1 MAIYFFEEETQAKLK
16 QRRLVKRWIQ
26 DIALNKGF
34 RIQSLNYVFCTDLYL
49 LDINIRYLKHD
60 TYTDIITFD
69 QSETKGNVEAD
80 IFISTERVKENA
92 HQQNSSYHTELLRV
106 MIHGVLHLCGYKDKT
121 PEDKNQ
127 MREEESQALR
137 LFKSLSVPRG
147 TPKQ

>member
-26 DIALNKGF
+26 DIALNNGF